1 MREARRVWTVTL
13 GRIALDALRA
23 AVKAGPVE
31 PQHFSGV
38 NMLLWSIA
46 QHLPVSLAGEAA
58 IGWPRDA
65 ETWTSWERLVSD
77 FLAKLQFRHDML
89 AALEESAANAAAIA
103 SHSA

>member
-1 MREARRVWTVTL
+1 LTRWGRRQ
-13 GRIALDALRA
+13 
-23 AVKAGPVE
+23 AGLVE

-46 QHLPVSLAGEAA
+46 QHLPVSWPARPPSAGLAT
-58 IGWPRDA
+58 PRR
-65 ETWTSWERLVSD
+65 TSWERLVTD

-89 AALEESAANAAAIA
+89 AALEIRCNAAAIA